1 MNKHIVLLVGG
12 VSREREVSQMSGKSV
27 HNALLNLGYKVTVV
41 DPNENLASEL
51 IKLRPDIVFNCLHG
65 TFGEDGS
72 IPGLLELL
80 RIPYTHSGVTTS
92 AIAMDKILTKKM
104 AQTCDINTPKYIKIE
119 KSALFTIFEKG
130 EDPMPKPY
138 VIKAVQQGSTIG
150 IYLVIDENSDKPK
163 KAEWTFGEQILIE
176 EYIPGQELSVAVLND
191 KALGVLEL
199 RPKTNFYDYTAKY
212 SDGVT
217 EHIYPAEI
225 PQEIYLEAMKRAE
238 EMHKALGCRTVSRS
252 DFRYNN
258 IGNADGLFFLEI
270 NTHPGFT
277 NLSIVPDMASRHG
290 ISFEQII
297 EQLLKDAKCE
307 IML

>member
-12 VSREREVSQMSGKSV
+12 RSREREVSQMSGKSV
-27 HNALLNLGYKVTVV
+27 HNALLNLGYKVTAV
-41 DPNENLASEL
+41 DPNENLANEL
-51 IKLRPDIVFNCLHG
+51 IRLKPDIIFNCLHG

-80 RIPYTHSGVTTS
+80 RIPYTHSGVTAS

-104 AQTCDINTPKYIKIE
+104 ALVCNINTPKYIKIE
-119 KSALFTIFEKG
+119 KTALFALLEKG
-130 EDPMPKPY
+130 EDPMQKPY
-138 VIKAVQQGSTIG
+138 VIKSVQQGSTIG
-150 IYLVIDENSDKPK
+150 IYLIIDENSNKPK
-163 KAEWTFGEQILIE
+163 KEEWSFGDQVLIE

-199 RPKTNFYDYTAKY
+199 RPRTNWYDYTAKY

-225 PQEIYLEAMKRAE
+225 SQEVYLEAMQSAE
-238 EMHKALGCRTVSRS
+238 EMHKTIGCRTVSRS

-258 IGNADGLFFLEI
+258 IGNASGLFFLEI

-277 NLSIVPDMASRHG
+277 NLSIVPDIASHHG

-297 EQLLKDAKCE
+297 EQLVKDAKCE

>member
-12 VSREREVSQMSGKSV
+12 ASREREISQISGKSV
-27 HNALLNLGYKVTVV
+27 HNALLNLGCKVTTV
-41 DPNENLASEL
+41 DPDENLASKL

-80 RIPYTHSGVTTS
+80 RIPYTHSGVTAS

-119 KSALFTIFEKG
+119 KSSLFAMLERV

-138 VIKAVQQGSTIG
+138 VIKALRQGSTIG
-150 IYLVIDENSDKPK
+150 IYFIIDENSNKPK
-163 KAEWTFGEQILIE
+163 EEEWTFGEQILIE

-225 PQEIYLEAMKRAE
+225 PQEVYLEAMKRAE

-258 IGNADGLFFLEI
+258 IGNAGELFFLEI

-277 NLSIVPDMASRHG
+277 NLSIVPDIASRHG

-307 IML
+307 IVL